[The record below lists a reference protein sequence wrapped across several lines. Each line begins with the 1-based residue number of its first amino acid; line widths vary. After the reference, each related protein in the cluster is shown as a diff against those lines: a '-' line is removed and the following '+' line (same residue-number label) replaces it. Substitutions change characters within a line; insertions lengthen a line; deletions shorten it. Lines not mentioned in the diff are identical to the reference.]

1 MHWQEKYEE
10 LLPRFKEKDKMA
22 LSKMISLV
30 EDNFLNSFEILT
42 KLKNDVVQKN
52 TYVLGITGSSGVGK
66 SSFISCLAKPFLE
79 KGENVGIIVVDP
91 SSPFSG
97 GAFLGDRVRMFELS
111 KFHNV
116 YIRSMA
122 SRGSSGGL
130 CSTIF
135 HIIDVMKS
143 FGFDKI
149 IIETVGAGQSETDV
163 FYVCDSVILLLSA
176 DSGDEI
182 QIYKAG
188 IMEIADCYVVN
199 KIDLKNSDKF
209 LIYLKNFIS
218 SETSNNKKIFGVS
231 SLENK
236 GFEEL
241 ISWIE
246 LNEKDKINSSSKE
259 NLRKKIQFKNYLLAI
274 LENYLE
280 HYDIEN
286 KDYMSILRDIQNY
299 FCKEVNRF
307 ENRN

>member
-10 LLPRFKEKDKMA
+10 LLPRFKEKDKIA

-30 EDNFLNSFEILT
+30 EDNLLNSFEILT
-42 KLKNDVVQKN
+42 KLKNDVAQKGS
-52 TYVLGITGSSGVGK
+52 YVLGITGSPGVGK
-66 SSFISCLAKPFLE
+66 SSFISCLAELFLE

-97 GAFLGDRVRMFELS
+97 GAFLGDRVRMFDLS

-130 CSTIF
+130 CSIIF

-163 FYVCDSVILLLSA
+163 FYACDSVILLLSA

-209 LIYLKNFIS
+209 LIYLKNFIN
-218 SETSNNKKIFGVS
+218 SEVSNNKKVFGVS

-259 NLRKKIQFKNYLLAI
+259 NLRKKIQIKNYLLAI

-286 KDYMSILRDIQNY
+286 KDYMSIIRDIQNY